1 VETQPG
7 NPKQNPPLTDEET
20 VKLIDIF
27 NDRYELIGTEDK
39 KMAHA
44 KGLWHRT
51 FSALAVNPTS
61 RRVILQK
68 KAPGRYT
75 FDRPD
80 YADITVGGHYQA
92 GEAIADGIR
101 EVHEELGLP
110 VAYNDLH
117 PIGLRQTAVTLAP
130 DYIEREFQ
138 HWHLLPLDVPLESIP
153 LADAEVAGLV
163 DLGLEDALKL
173 AEGNTDSVPARY
185 ATRTGIGLEYSEG
198 SLTSADLVPNY
209 VKLDQLYLRL
219 FVAAHRFCAG
229 ERTHVF
235 W

>member
-1 VETQPG
+1 M
-7 NPKQNPPLTDEET
+7 
-20 VKLIDIF
+20 KLIDIF
-27 NDRYELIGTEDK
+27 DDRYEHVGTEDK
-39 KMAHA
+39 KAAHA

-51 FSALAVNPTS
+51 FSALAINPSS

-92 GEAIADGIR
+92 GETIPDGVR

-110 VAYNDLH
+110 VAYGDLH
-117 PIGLRQTAVTLAP
+117 PIGLRQTAVTLAS

-138 HWHLLPLDVPLESIP
+138 HWHLIPLDVPLEEIP

-163 DLGLEDALKL
+163 EITLDEAIALADNK
-173 AEGNTDSVPARY
+173 TDTIPARY
-185 ATRTGIGLEYSEG
+185 ATRTETGLDYSEAT
-198 SLTSADLVPNY
+198 LTTADLVPNY
-209 VKLDQLYLRL
+209 LKLDQLYLRL
-219 FVAAHRFCAG
+219 FVAARRFCAG
-229 ERTHVF
+229 ERTHLF

>member
-1 VETQPG
+1 MRT
-7 NPKQNPPLTDEET
+7 T

-27 NDRYELIGTEDK
+27 NDRYELVGTEEK
-39 KMAHA
+39 KSAHA

-51 FSALAVNPTS
+51 FSALVINPTS

-92 GEAIADGIR
+92 GETIPDGVR
-101 EVHEELGLP
+101 EVHEELGLT
-110 VAYNDLH
+110 VAYGDLH

-138 HWHLLPLDVPLESIP
+138 HWHLLPLDVALEEIP
-153 LADAEVAGLV
+153 LADAEVSGLV
-163 DLGLEDALKL
+163 DIALDDALAL
-173 AEGNTDSVPARY
+173 ADGDTDTVPARY
-185 ATRTGIGLEYSEG
+185 ATRTDTVLGYSEAA
-198 SLTSADLVPNY
+198 LTRADLVPNY
-209 VKLDQLYLRL
+209 LKLDQLYLRL

>member
-1 VETQPG
+1 M
-7 NPKQNPPLTDEET
+7 
-20 VKLIDIF
+20 LIDIF
-27 NDRYELIGTEDK
+27 NDRYEHAGTEDK
-39 KMAHA
+39 KAAHV

-51 FSALAVNPTS
+51 FSALAVIPAT

-80 YADITVGGHYQA
+80 YADITVGGHYEA
-92 GEAIADGIR
+92 GETIPDGVR

-110 VAYNDLH
+110 VAYSDLH

-138 HWHLLPLDVPLESIP
+138 HWHLLPLDIDLEAIP
-153 LADAEVAGLV
+153 LADAEVSGLV
-163 DLGLEDALKL
+163 EIGINDALAL
-173 AEGNTDSVPARY
+173 AEGTIDAVSARY
-185 ATRTGIGLEYSEG
+185 ATRVGNGLEYSHANL
-198 SLTSADLVPNY
+198 SRVDLIPNY
-209 VKLDQLYLRL
+209 LKLDQLYLRL
-219 FVAAHRFCAG
+219 FVAAHRYCAG
-229 ERTHVF
+229 ERQHVF